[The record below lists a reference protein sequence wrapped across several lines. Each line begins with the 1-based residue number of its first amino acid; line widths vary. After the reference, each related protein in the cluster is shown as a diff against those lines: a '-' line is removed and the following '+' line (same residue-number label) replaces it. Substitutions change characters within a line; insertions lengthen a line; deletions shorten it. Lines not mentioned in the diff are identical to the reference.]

1 MINIHNLSPARK
13 CNFLFPAT
21 NLKSIFG
28 YCREYTCV
36 RYVLIWKL
44 SEVTIKTCVLMVCGL
59 ATGTEDLRILFLNY
73 FPRFYYAAYTDLQE
87 LLQKLRL

>member
-13 CNFLFPAT
+13 YDFLFPAT

-73 FPRFYYAAYTDLQE
+73 FPRLYYAAYTDLQE